1 MTKKTI
7 YQIVEYHVITDE
19 PAEYNS
25 YKAALKDRKA
35 LEVMNALNEVIF
47 IIEEK
52 EVDIDY
58 IIIGEEE

>member
-1 MTKKTI
+1 LTKKTI

>member
-35 LEVMNALNEVIF
+35 LEVMNTLNEVIF